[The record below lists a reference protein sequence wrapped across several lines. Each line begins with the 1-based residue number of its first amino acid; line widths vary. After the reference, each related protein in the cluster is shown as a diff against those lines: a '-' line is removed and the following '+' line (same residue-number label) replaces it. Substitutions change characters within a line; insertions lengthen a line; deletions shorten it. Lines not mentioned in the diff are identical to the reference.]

1 MRKLHILGIA
11 IALVGL
17 LTLAACVP
25 FPFGGPA
32 PGQQP
37 YPYGPGGGVGPGMMG
52 RGMGPGMMGGGWGSY
67 NPNTNANARPLTID
81 QAADSVQRYLNAYGG
96 KLVLA
101 EVMDFAWNY
110 YAEVEEK
117 DTGIHAMELLID
129 KYAGQVSPEIGPNMM
144 WNIKY
149 GMMGGGMM
157 GNYGGGSPT
166 ATMPISADQA
176 KTLAQQYLD
185 TSLPGLTVA
194 EADTF
199 YGYYTLHTLRNGQVE
214 GMLSVNGYNEAV
226 WYHSWHGPF
235 IDMKEF
241 D

>member
-1 MRKLHILGIA
+1 MPMA
-11 IALVGL
+11 
-17 LTLAACVP
+17 
-25 FPFGGPA
+25 
-32 PGQQP
+32 
-37 YPYGPGGGVGPGMMG
+37 
-52 RGMGPGMMGGGWGSY
+52 
-67 NPNTNANARPLTID
+67 
-81 QAADSVQRYLNAYGG
+81 G

-129 KYAGQVSPEIGPNMM
+129 KYTGRVSPEMGPNMM
-144 WNIKY
+144 WNTKY
-149 GMMGGGMM
+149 SPMGGMM

-166 ATMPISADQA
+166 ANMPVSADQA

-185 TSLPGLTVA
+185 TNLPGLTVA

-199 YGYYTLHTLRNGQVE
+199 YGYYTLHTLKNGQVE
-214 GMLSVNGYNEAV
+214 GMLSVNGYTGAV
-226 WYHSWHGPF
+226 WYHTWHGPF
-235 IDMKEF
+235 LGMKEY